1 LSRVELSGSW
11 QTAKSEEQVETIV
24 RRFAAQNKMKVD
36 DTGGAGGIN
45 LRGGSQV
52 AMRILGGWLV
62 KPTLLPKRATVNVA
76 ETAQGASVDARIED
90 AMGVGVMDPKLK
102 KKYQSY
108 CEAWIAGLGKELEA

>member
-1 LSRVELSGSW
+1 MSKVEESGSW
-11 QTAKSEEQVETIV
+11 QTVKSAEQIETIV
-24 RRFAAQNKMKVD
+24 RGFATQNKMKVD
-36 DTGGAGGIN
+36 DAGAADEIL

-52 AMRILGGWLV
+52 AMRLLGGWFV
-62 KPTLLPKRATVNVA
+62 KPTTLPRRATVKLMAGA
-76 ETAQGASVDARIED
+76 EGTRVDARIED